1 LPFRKGCQKIPWGRV
16 GREQLNVR
24 AEHYCA
30 LAIAV
35 AVASCAGIPAF
46 AQSHEPD
53 NPAPPT
59 IEDVQKLA
67 RAISGDKAKLKA
79 YCELGNLYE
88 QLEKAQEKNDTKE
101 FDALGPKIDS
111 LEQQVG
117 PDYRQIMDGLG
128 EVDPNSAEGQKL
140 NAVFEQLQEQCK

>member
-1 LPFRKGCQKIPWGRV
+1 
-16 GREQLNVR
+16 VR
-24 AEHYCA
+24 AEHHCA
-30 LAIAV
+30 LVIAV
-35 AVASCAGIPAF
+35 VVASCAGFPAF

-53 NPAPPT
+53 NPTPPT
-59 IEDVQKLA
+59 IEDVQKLVQTI
-67 RAISGDKAKLKA
+67 RGDKAKLKA
-79 YCELGNLYE
+79 YCELGDLYE

-101 FDALGPKIDS
+101 FDVLGAKIDS
-111 LEQQVG
+111 LEQQVA